1 MIITIDGPTASGKS
15 TLGRLLAEELS
26 FYYLNSG
33 ALFRAV
39 AYLLLEKS
47 NYTLDDMHNPKP
59 EDIDLY
65 LDLSRLVYKYDAK
78 NNEQVIFDSV
88 DIWPLLKSSL
98 LDQAASILSTNV
110 YLREAL
116 LKAQRIIAEKHDV
129 VVDGRD
135 SGSVV
140 FPHAQVKFFLTAS
153 LEERAKRWRHL
164 QAERGNDFTLEEAI
178 VKVSERDK
186 RDKERKFSPLIV
198 PENAVNIDSSHMSIN
213 QVLDKMLEIVE
224 QQK

>member
-116 LKAQRIIAEKHDV
+116 LKAQRIIAEKNDV